1 MSDTTLIMC
10 CFAFLFVVLPIGLV
24 MGYRHR
30 NRLFSNVFMVS
41 ETVYMSLMNQSKK
54 RAMEQVQFAREDEKE
69 EADSGAPPFLDPR

>member
-1 MSDTTLIMC
+1 LSDTVIIVGCL
-10 CFAFLFVVLPIGLV
+10 ALLFVVLPIASV
-24 MGYRHR
+24 VCYKHR

-69 EADSGAPPFLDPR
+69 EADSGAPADLDSQ